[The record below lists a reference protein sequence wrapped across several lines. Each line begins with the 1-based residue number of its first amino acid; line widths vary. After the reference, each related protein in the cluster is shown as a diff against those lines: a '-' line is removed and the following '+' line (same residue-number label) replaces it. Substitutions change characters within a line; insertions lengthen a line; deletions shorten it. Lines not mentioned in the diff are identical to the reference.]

1 MHTTTKGAV
10 AAGAAAVLLLGG
22 AGTLAFWSDDAT
34 VNGGSVTS
42 GSLSID
48 PISCTPTW
56 QYAAGSAADTD
67 VVQGVVPGDSIYKVC
82 TFDVGAVGD
91 HLSAS
96 PTIPATLAY
105 SPANLPGS
113 TLSLPVAATYT
124 LDGNAFGAADVITED
139 NDGDTL
145 AARIVVTFPF
155 GDAATVNAND
165 TQAFTKTLDALTVSL
180 TQTATGE
187 NPS

>member
-1 MHTTTKGAV
+1 MNTTTKGAV

-22 AGTLAFWSDDAT
+22 AGTLAFWSDAAT
-34 VNGGSVTS
+34 VNGGQVTS

-48 PISCTPTW
+48 PVSCSPTW
-56 QYAAGSAADTD
+56 KYASGSAQNTD
-67 VVQGVVPGDSIYKVC
+67 VVQGIVPGDSIYKVC
-82 TFDVGAVGD
+82 TFTVGAVGD

-105 SPANLPGS
+105 TPANVPGS

-124 LDGNAFGAADVITED
+124 LNGNPFSGADVITEG
-139 NDGDTL
+139 NNGDTL

-155 GDAATVNAND
+155 GNAASINAND
-165 TQAFTKTLDALTVSL
+165 TQGFTKTLDALTVNL
-180 TQTATGE
+180 TQTTTGE
-187 NPS
+187 NPN